1 MTFKRQPRE
10 LASAIAELT
19 NPNQFDTNQFRL
31 DFDAPKKRVTHN
43 VASREKGV
51 PSNKRAGSKRVPLNL
66 RTLEGALLVIRN
78 LGYTYVVEK
87 AGDTSEVYKHGTLT
101 SIEAVKPTKEAKKKK
116 ASRYPSGY
124 LKKYVEPQVRN
135 MKVSE
140 LLELSSQHPD
150 GTSISL
156 YSLQSSVCNV
166 AGRLWGFG
174 SVTTSMNPKNKTVEV
189 LRLT

>member
-19 NPNQFDTNQFRL
+19 NPNQLDLNFDE
-31 DFDAPKKRVTHN
+31 PKKRVTYN
-43 VASREKGV
+43 VASRKKGV
-51 PSNKRAGSKRVPLNL
+51 PSKRADNTKRVPLNL

-101 SIEAVKPTKEAKKKK
+101 SIEAVKPAKAAKKRK
-116 ASRYPSGY
+116 AFRYEKGY
-124 LKKYVEPQVRN
+124 IKSFVHPQMCN
-135 MKVSE
+135 MKVGE
-140 LLELSSQHPD
+140 LIEISNRHPD
-150 GTSISL
+150 GTAISL
-156 YSLQSSVCNV
+156 YSLQSAASNA
-166 AGRLWGFG
+166 AGSFWGFG